1 MGKRD
6 YIFNYRVRNWP
17 EYNRALVRR
26 GSLTLW
32 VDEQAINAWRAS
44 NDSGVRGGRPR
55 TYTDTAI
62 ECALVVKAVFHLSLR
77 STQGFLESVVQ
88 LMGLEMPVPNY
99 STVSRRQAGLE
110 VGLGLA
116 PSTRARHV
124 VIDTTGL
131 KVYGAGE
138 WYVRKYGMGRGR
150 RRIWR
155 KLHLGVDET
164 TKEIVVVDLTTSN
177 LHDGRH
183 LPELL
188 EHTPGEID
196 QVSADK
202 AYDSRS
208 CYEAILD
215 RQAKPT
221 IPPRRRARLTQ
232 SPDPPPSRAARD
244 DVLHRIKAE
253 GRYVWRTTRG
263 ATRQSLAE
271 NAMSRFKGL
280 LGVKLTARRFENQQ
294 VEALIKCQAL
304 NRLTAL
310 GLPQSEQIPAH

>member
-253 GRYVWRTTRG
+253 GRYVWRVTSCRETSAPIG
-263 ATRQSLAE
+263 AHLKELADY
-271 NAMSRFKGL
+271 ARKTLAAGPRLQHLRRRRCPGGCVGL
-280 LGVKLTARRFENQQ
+280 LGCRY
-294 VEALIKCQAL
+294 
-304 NRLTAL
+304 TAL
-310 GLPQSEQIPAH
+310 GAAQHL